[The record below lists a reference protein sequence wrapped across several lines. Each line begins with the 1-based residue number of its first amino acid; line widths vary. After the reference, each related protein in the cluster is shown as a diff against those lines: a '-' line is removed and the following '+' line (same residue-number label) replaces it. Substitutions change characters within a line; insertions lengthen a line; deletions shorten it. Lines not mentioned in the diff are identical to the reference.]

1 MEIGIRD
8 NSNSAPPNAA
18 RIAAA
23 QTQDARP
30 MPIAAQRQYVN
41 QIRAVRDAARN

>member
-18 RIAAA
+18 RIVAA

-30 MPIAAQRQYVN
+30 MPIAAQRQYVEQVKSFRRPRCN
-41 QIRAVRDAARN
+41 